1 MIPSYFLLLTSYFTM
16 ISHLVV
22 FIINILRALV
32 NLWRRLLR
40 RRVDY
45 VRIDLSGPLPEF
57 AETVSWWQ
65 RRVLGHRQTHS
76 VQELRRQLERI
87 AADPQTAG
95 VLLWIDAPLLGWA
108 GIQSLSDELV
118 RFRATGKRVVV
129 YLAAINTSNYLIAC
143 AADMVLA
150 PPSAEFGVLGLRVE
164 VQYLRDAL
172 EHFGL
177 RADVLA
183 VSPYKSAGDQLVRS
197 DMSPEERSQLE
208 RVLDQRYAALLGT
221 IAAAR
226 GKTADEVRA
235 LLDSAP
241 LGAEQARDGGLLD
254 GLAYEDELEGLLTI
268 GGRAPVIRE
277 WSAARRALRLMPLR
291 HQRRLVAVVPVEGTI
306 VPGSSRSLPLPLPLL
321 GGEQAGADTVAQA
334 LRQAERSRRVAAVVL
349 YVNSRGGDAFASDL
363 MWREVLRVGRSKP
376 VVVAMGDFA
385 ASGGYYIAAP
395 AAAILAR
402 PATITGSIGV
412 VLARLS
418 AEELLADLGINT
430 VVLSRGAHTGL
441 LSVSQPLSEDDRAVL
456 REQIMRLYDQFKRRV
471 CEGRRLDAQQVEPL
485 AGGRIWLGQEAQ
497 ALGLVDQ
504 LGGVPEALMRAQE
517 LAGLPQDRSAPLL
530 MLRGGGQPLPP
541 QPFPASALVLL
552 RDSVQT
558 ALRNQ
563 LWMILPFEM
572 RD

>member
-1 MIPSYFLLLTSYFTM
+1 MIGYLL
-16 ISHLVV
+16 V
-22 FIINILRALV
+22 FIINSLRALA

-57 AETVSWWQ
+57 AEALSWWR
-65 RRVLGHRQTHS
+65 RRVLGHRQTQS
-76 VQELRRQLERI
+76 VQDLRRLLERV

-108 GIQSLSDELV
+108 GIESLSDELA
-118 RFRATGKRVVV
+118 RFRAAGKRVVA
-129 YLAAINTSNYLIAC
+129 YLTAINTSNYLIAC
-143 AADMVLA
+143 AADTLLA
-150 PPSAEFGVLGLRVE
+150 PPSAEFGVLGLRLE

-172 EHFGL
+172 ERFGL

-208 RVLDQRYAALLGT
+208 RVLDQRYAALLDT
-221 IAAAR
+221 VAAAR

-241 LGAEQARDGGLLD
+241 LGAEQARDQGLLD
-254 GLAYEDELEGLLTI
+254 GLAYEDELEGLLVLD
-268 GGRAPVIRE
+268 GRAPVIRE
-277 WSAARRALRLMPLR
+277 RSAARRALRLPPLR
-291 HQRRLVAVVPVEGTI
+291 WHRRLVAVVPVEGTI
-306 VPGSSRSLPLPLPLL
+306 VPGSSRSLPLPIPLL

-334 LRQAERSRRVAAVVL
+334 LRQAERSRRVAAVLL

-395 AAAILAR
+395 AAAIVAR
-402 PATITGSIGV
+402 SATITGSIGV

-441 LSVSQPLSEDDRAVL
+441 QSLSQPLSEADRAVL
-456 REQIMRLYDQFKRRV
+456 HEQIMRLYELFKRRV
-471 CEGRRLDAQQVEPL
+471 RQGRCLAEEQVEPL

-497 ALGLVDQ
+497 ALGLVDR
-504 LGGVPEALMRAQE
+504 LGGVPDALLRAQE

-530 MLRGGGQPLPP
+530 LLRGGRPLPP
-541 QPFPASALVLL
+541 LPFPSSALAAL
-552 RDSVQT
+552 RDIAQT
-558 ALRNQ
+558 TLRNQ
-563 LWMILPFEM
+563 LWMILPYEI